1 MKRSTRIW
9 VVIAFFAVAGYAVA
23 QTNLPLTNA
32 PLPGTNAF
40 GNPSPVVS
48 IPLSAIPTWLQL
60 LITPITLALVAAVRK
75 YLPQIKPAYMP
86 FIVPFVGAGLNAL
99 IDLIGVWGNQGL
111 ITSAVAGAALG
122 GLSTWL
128 HQLGKQ
134 GVEIKQSDDTPPT
147 AP

>member
-1 MKRSTRIW
+1 MM
-9 VVIAFFAVAGYAVA
+9 IAFFAVVGIGLA
-23 QTNLPLTNA
+23 QTNLAVTNT
-32 PLPGTNAF
+32 PVPGTNAF

-48 IPLSAIPTWLQL
+48 IPLSAVPTWLQL

-75 YLPQIKPAYMP
+75 YLPQIKPAYLP
-86 FIVPFVGAGLNAL
+86 FIVPFVGAGLNVL
-99 IDLIGVWGNQGL
+99 TDLVGAWGNQGL

-134 GVEIKQSDDTPPT
+134 GVEIKQPTDNTPPT
-147 AP
+147 T